1 MHNQQIHSVTIIGA
15 GTMGNGIAHV
25 CAMAGFPVKLM
36 DRSEEQLSVALQTI
50 EKNLK
55 RMAEK
60 QKIIPAEVSSSL
72 ARIRAYTNLRQ
83 AISGA
88 DLIIEV
94 VPEQIMVKK
103 AVWNEIEQGI
113 DNNKQKQT
121 IFASN
126 TSSISISELAQDL
139 AYPENMIGMHFF
151 NPVPVMSLVEIILG
165 EKTSEQTFNSVE
177 LLTKK
182 LSKTPIRVNDFPGF
196 VSNRILMPMI
206 NEAIYALHEGVAEK
220 EAIDQVMTLG
230 MAHPMGPLRLA
241 DFIGLDVCL
250 NIMNVLYKGFQ
261 DDKYTP
267 CPLLVDMVDKGQLGN
282 KTGQGFYNYD
292 A

>member
-1 MHNQQIHSVTIIGA
+1 MHNQHIHSITIVGA

-36 DRSEEQLSVALQTI
+36 DSSEEQLRMALQTI
-50 EKNLK
+50 EKNLT

-60 QKIIPAEVSSSL
+60 QKIKPIEVGASL
-72 ARIRAYTNLRQ
+72 ARIQTFTDIKQ
-83 AISGA
+83 AVPGA
-88 DLIIEV
+88 DMVLEV
-94 VPEQIMVKK
+94 VPEQLSLKK
-103 AVWNEIEQGI
+103 QIWSQIEQDI
-113 DNNKQKQT
+113 DSKRLKQT
-121 IFASN
+121 IFATN
-126 TSSISISELAQDL
+126 TSSISISELAEGITH
-139 AYPENMIGMHFF
+139 PENMIGMHFF
-151 NPVPVMSLVEIILG
+151 NPVPVMSLVEVILG
-165 EKTSEQTFNSVE
+165 NKTSEQTFKTVE
-177 LLTKK
+177 SLTRE
-182 LSKTPIRVNDFPGF
+182 LGKTPIRVHDFPGF

-267 CPLLVDMVDKGQLGN
+267 CPLLREMVDKGHLGN
-282 KTGQGFYNYD
+282 KTGQGFYFYEV
-292 A
+292 

>member
-1 MHNQQIHSVTIIGA
+1 
-15 GTMGNGIAHV
+15 
-25 CAMAGFPVKLM
+25 
-36 DRSEEQLSVALQTI
+36 
-50 EKNLK
+50 
-55 RMAEK
+55 
-60 QKIIPAEVSSSL
+60 
-72 ARIRAYTNLRQ
+72 
-83 AISGA
+83 
-88 DLIIEV
+88 
-94 VPEQIMVKK
+94 MVKK

-292 A
+292 T

>member
-36 DRSEEQLSVALQTI
+36 DRSEEQLSIALQTI

-151 NPVPVMSLVEIILG
+151 
-165 EKTSEQTFNSVE
+165 
-177 LLTKK
+177 
-182 LSKTPIRVNDFPGF
+182 
-196 VSNRILMPMI
+196 
-206 NEAIYALHEGVAEK
+206 H
-220 EAIDQVMTLG
+220 
-230 MAHPMGPLRLA
+230 H
-241 DFIGLDVCL
+241 L
-250 NIMNVLYKGFQ
+250 NLI
-261 DDKYTP
+261 
-267 CPLLVDMVDKGQLGN
+267 
-282 KTGQGFYNYD
+282 
-292 A
+292 

>member
-25 CAMAGFPVKLM
+25 CAMAGFSVKLM
-36 DRSEEQLSVALQTI
+36 DRSEEQLSIALQTI

-267 CPLLVDMVDKGQLGN
+267 CPLLVDMVDKGQLGY

>member
-1 MHNQQIHSVTIIGA
+1 MHNQPIHSITIIGA

-36 DRSEEQLSVALQTI
+36 DRSEEQLSIAFQTI

-60 QKIIPAEVSSSL
+60 QKIIPAVVSSSL
-72 ARIRAYTNLRQ
+72 ARIQSYTDLRQ

-88 DLIIEV
+88 DVIIEV
-94 VPEQIMVKK
+94 VPEQIKVKK

-113 DNNKQKQT
+113 DNEKLKKT

-165 EKTSEQTFNSVE
+165 ENTSEQTFNRVE
-177 LLTKK
+177 VLTKK
-182 LSKTPIRVNDFPGF
+182 LSKTPIRVHDFPGF

-250 NIMNVLYKGFQ
+250 NIMNVLHKGFQ

-267 CPLLVDMVDKGQLGN
+267 CPLLIDMVDKGQLGN
-282 KTGQGFYNYD
+282 KTGQGFYNYNV
-292 A
+292 

>member
-1 MHNQQIHSVTIIGA
+1 
-15 GTMGNGIAHV
+15 
-25 CAMAGFPVKLM
+25 
-36 DRSEEQLSVALQTI
+36 
-50 EKNLK
+50 
-55 RMAEK
+55 
-60 QKIIPAEVSSSL
+60 
-72 ARIRAYTNLRQ
+72 
-83 AISGA
+83 
-88 DLIIEV
+88 
-94 VPEQIMVKK
+94 
-103 AVWNEIEQGI
+103 I

>member
-1 MHNQQIHSVTIIGA
+1 MHNQHIHSITIVGA

-36 DRSEEQLSVALQTI
+36 DSSEEQLRMALQTI
-50 EKNLK
+50 EKNLT

-60 QKIIPAEVSSSL
+60 QKIKPIEVGASL
-72 ARIRAYTNLRQ
+72 ARIQTFTDTKQ
-83 AISGA
+83 AVSGA
-88 DLIIEV
+88 DMVLEV
-94 VPEQIMVKK
+94 VPEQLSLKK
-103 AVWNEIEQGI
+103 QIWSQIEQGI
-113 DNNKQKQT
+113 DSKRLKQT
-121 IFASN
+121 IFATN
-126 TSSISISELAQDL
+126 TSSISISELAEGITH
-139 AYPENMIGMHFF
+139 PENMIGMHFF

-165 EKTSEQTFNSVE
+165 NKTSEQTFKTVE
-177 LLTKK
+177 SLTSE
-182 LSKTPIRVNDFPGF
+182 LGKTPIRVHDFPGF

-250 NIMNVLYKGFQ
+250 NIMNVLHKGFQ
-261 DDKYTP
+261 DAKYTP
-267 CPLLVDMVDKGQLGN
+267 CPLLRAMVDKGHLGN
-282 KTGQGFYNYD
+282 KTGQGFYIYEV
-292 A
+292 

>member
-1 MHNQQIHSVTIIGA
+1 MHNQHIHSITIIGA

-36 DRSEEQLSVALQTI
+36 DNSEEQLRIALQTI
-50 EKNLK
+50 EKNLT

-60 QKIIPAEVSSSL
+60 QKIKPIEVGSSL
-72 ARIRAYTNLRQ
+72 ARIQTYTDVKQ
-83 AISGA
+83 AISEA
-88 DLIIEV
+88 DMVLEV
-94 VPEQIMVKK
+94 VPEQLSLKK
-103 AVWNEIEQGI
+103 QIWSQIEQGI
-113 DNNKQKQT
+113 DPKRLKQT
-121 IFASN
+121 IFATN
-126 TSSISISELAQDL
+126 TSSISISELAEGVTH
-139 AYPENMIGMHFF
+139 PENMIGMHFF

-165 EKTSEQTFNSVE
+165 NKTSEQTFKTVE
-177 LLTKK
+177 SLTRE
-182 LSKTPIRVNDFPGF
+182 LGKTPIRVHDFPGF

-267 CPLLVDMVDKGQLGN
+267 CPLLREMVDNGHLGN
-282 KTGQGFYNYD
+282 KTGQGFYIYEV
-292 A
+292 

>member
-1 MHNQQIHSVTIIGA
+1 MHNQHIHSITIVGA

-36 DRSEEQLSVALQTI
+36 DSSEEQLRIALQTI
-50 EKNLK
+50 EKNLT

-60 QKIIPAEVSSSL
+60 QKIKPIEVGSSL
-72 ARIRAYTNLRQ
+72 ARIQTYTDIKQ
-83 AISGA
+83 AISDA
-88 DLIIEV
+88 DMVLEV
-94 VPEQIMVKK
+94 VPEQLSLKK
-103 AVWNEIEQGI
+103 QIWSQIEQGI
-113 DNNKQKQT
+113 DPKRLKQT
-121 IFASN
+121 IFATN
-126 TSSISISELAQDL
+126 TSSISISELAEGITH
-139 AYPENMIGMHFF
+139 PENMIGMHFF
-151 NPVPVMSLVEIILG
+151 NPVPIMSLVEIILG
-165 EKTSEQTFNSVE
+165 NKTSEQTFKTVE
-177 LLTKK
+177 SLTRE
-182 LSKTPIRVNDFPGF
+182 LGKTPIRVHDFPGF

-250 NIMNVLYKGFQ
+250 NIMNVLHKGFQ

-267 CPLLVDMVDKGQLGN
+267 CPLLREMVDKGHLGN
-282 KTGQGFYNYD
+282 KTGQGFYIYEV
-292 A
+292 

>member
-1 MHNQQIHSVTIIGA
+1 MHNQPIHSITIIGA

-36 DRSEEQLSVALQTI
+36 DRSEEQLSIAFQTI

-72 ARIRAYTNLRQ
+72 ARIQSYTNLRQ

-94 VPEQIMVKK
+94 VPEQIKVKK

-113 DNNKQKQT
+113 DNEKLKKT

-165 EKTSEQTFNSVE
+165 ENTSEQTFNRVE
-177 LLTKK
+177 VLTKK
-182 LSKTPIRVNDFPGF
+182 LSKIPIRVHDFPGF

-250 NIMNVLYKGFQ
+250 NIMNVLHKGFQ

-282 KTGQGFYNYD
+282 KTGQGFYNYNV
-292 A
+292 

>member
-36 DRSEEQLSVALQTI
+36 DRSEEQLSIALQTI

-113 DNNKQKQT
+113 DNNKQYQT

-261 DDKYTP
+261 NDKYTP

-292 A
+292 T

>member
-1 MHNQQIHSVTIIGA
+1 
-15 GTMGNGIAHV
+15 
-25 CAMAGFPVKLM
+25 
-36 DRSEEQLSVALQTI
+36 
-50 EKNLK
+50 
-55 RMAEK
+55 MAEK

-94 VPEQIMVKK
+94 VPEQIRVKK

-267 CPLLVDMVDKGQLGN
+267 CPLLVDMVDKGQLGY

>member
-36 DRSEEQLSVALQTI
+36 DRSEEQLSIALQTI

-94 VPEQIMVKK
+94 VPEQIMLKK